1 MSTETSYRNFLIP
14 NQPSELGSEI
24 SPSTIIDLENMDDI
38 DETLRQTTDPG
49 SYRSHATDKEI
60 EMYNDVLYSKIS
72 YGLSTLIRDHIR
84 TDGREKYER
93 IQGLEPYKD
102 ISWEALF
109 QDTTFAWK
117 DPADNIQT
125 LTTWKDS
132 EDIIQALDKFYQT
145 NSK

>member
-1 MSTETSYRNFLIP
+1 
-14 NQPSELGSEI
+14 
-24 SPSTIIDLENMDDI
+24 
-38 DETLRQTTDPG
+38 
-49 SYRSHATDKEI
+49 
-60 EMYNDVLYSKIS
+60 MYNDVLYSKIS